1 MLCSLLQTSAVPAFA
16 ADAAGGVNISGATD
30 LTDDTNPVATTGT
43 YKISGARQNPV
54 KITAQGEVVLVLD
67 GVTITT
73 ATSPIELADGAK
85 ITLVVKDNT
94 TNLLTCT
101 ATTVNAANS
110 GKTAGILVPE
120 TASLTIDRA
129 SGDTG
134 TGTLTVTG
142 GYGGAGIGGAAT
154 QGYTDVRGANGT
166 DGGAGS
172 DGAWNVADIKG
183 TAGAKG
189 IGGQGGCTVNP
200 QRMQAPSL

>member
-85 ITLVVKDNT
+85 ITLCGEGQHDQSPDLYRNDRGE
-94 TNLLTCT
+94 C
-101 ATTVNAANS
+101 ANS
-110 GKTAGILVPE
+110 GKTAGILC
-120 TASLTIDRA
+120 
-129 SGDTG
+129 TG
-134 TGTLTVTG
+134 NRL
-142 GYGGAGIGGAAT
+142 
-154 QGYTDVRGANGT
+154 
-166 DGGAGS
+166 
-172 DGAWNVADIKG
+172 ADH
-183 TAGAKG
+183 
-189 IGGQGGCTVNP
+189 
-200 QRMQAPSL
+200 